1 MSTDQNN
8 SYSNYGS
15 TTTRSQIQNE
25 RDTAY
30 DQSSR
35 SYIENGHRQGTK
47 KKPNYDSCLS
57 K

>member
-25 RDTAY
+25 RDTVY

-47 KKPNYDSCLS
+47 KKTQL
-57 K
+57 